1 MTYPAVGER
10 GRFIVFEGVDGCGKT
25 TQSKLLAEALGA
37 LWTREPG
44 ATALGQEL
52 RSLLL
57 DHGRVTPSPVPRA
70 ETLMMLADRAQ
81 HLEEVVIP
89 ALEGGRWVVSDRFV
103 GSTIAYQ
110 GHGRGFDS
118 PTFRAAID
126 FSTAGVDPDLVVLL
140 TVEKNEAAARMG
152 ERRDRFEALGGA
164 FFEKVRAGYEAQA
177 AEDPTHWLALDGTGA
192 PDVVAA
198 RILSAVSERLLLP
211 QPVRPAR

>member
-1 MTYPAVGER
+1 MTYQSVSER

-57 DHGRVTPSPVPRA
+57 DHDRVTPSPVPRA
-70 ETLMMLADRAQ
+70 EALMMLADRAQ
-81 HLEEVVIP
+81 HIEEVIRP
-89 ALEGGRWVVSDRFV
+89 ALEEGRWVVSDRFA

-110 GHGRGFDS
+110 GYGRGFDS

-126 FSTAGVDPDLVVLL
+126 FSTAGVAPDLVVLL
-140 TVEKNEAAARMG
+140 TVGREEAAARMG
-152 ERRDRFEALGGA
+152 ERRDRFEALGVA
-164 FFEKVRAGYEAQA
+164 FFEKVREGYEAQA
-177 AEDPTHWLALDGTGA
+177 IEDPARWATLDGTG
-192 PDVVAA
+192 PLGVVAA
-198 RILSAVSERLLLP
+198 RVLAAVNERLLP
-211 QPVRPAR
+211 QPVAPTR